1 MILTELNVG
10 INAVVEGFTR
20 KADYNDRLMA
30 LGIKKN
36 KKIKVVRKSKFN
48 GPLHI
53 EVGTTQL
60 MLRNQIAKLIK
71 ISHL

>member
-1 MILTELNVG
+1 MTLTELNEG
-10 INAVVEGFTR
+10 MDAIVEGFTR
-20 KADYNDRLMA
+20 NTSFNDRLMA

-36 KKIKVVRKSKFN
+36 IKIKVVRKSKFN

>member
-1 MILTELNVG
+1 
-10 INAVVEGFTR
+10 
-20 KADYNDRLMA
+20 MA

-36 KKIKVVRKSKFN
+36 IKVKVVRKSKFN

-60 MLRNQIAKLIK
+60 ILRNQVAKLIK